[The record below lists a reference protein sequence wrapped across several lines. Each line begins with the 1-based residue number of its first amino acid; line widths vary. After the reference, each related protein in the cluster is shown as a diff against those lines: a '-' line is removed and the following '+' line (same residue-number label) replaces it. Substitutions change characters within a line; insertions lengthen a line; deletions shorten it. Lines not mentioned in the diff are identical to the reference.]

1 MPASVDLTADA
12 PTVGDQGWVSSCV
25 SWAIDYA
32 LMGWYLHHD
41 GRTGAP
47 LAPMYT
53 YSQLVDG
60 QNVGTYFSDTFDIA
74 QEQGVDTRS
83 HYTQGDYDYVSLPTE
98 AEVANASHW
107 RISGYESLGIGY
119 DPADTKATL
128 QAAMAA
134 GKPVVLGIPVY
145 DNFFDVSAA
154 HSDYSSVSGSYE
166 GGHTI
171 TAFGYDA
178 YGVTI
183 ENSWGAGLGRRRIR
197 PPLVVV
203 HRQLRVRGLHDRR
216 SRRRTRCCDRR
227 TAHRHDRRRHRRHAS
242 PVSASPGTR
251 A

>member
-1 MPASVDLTADA
+1 MPDSSLLSLRCPSSEWEPARRPTPRPRPITVAASVSSPSVRPHRVRGTLATRTHALDVVPASVDLTADA
-12 PTVGDQGWVSSCV
+12 PTVGDQGLVNSCV
-25 SWAIDYA
+25 SWAIDYS

-74 QEQGVDTRS
+74 EEQGVDAHS

-107 RISGYESLGIGY
+107 RISGYESLWIGY

-154 HSDYSSVSGSYE
+154 HPTTRRSPVP
-166 GGHTI
+166 TK
-171 TAFGYDA
+171 A
-178 YGVTI
+178 VT
-183 ENSWGAGLGRRRIR
+183 
-197 PPLVVV
+197 
-203 HRQLRVRGLHDRR
+203 R
-216 SRRRTRCCDRR
+216 SRRSVTTRTASRSRTRGCRL
-227 TAHRHDRRRHRRHAS
+227 
-242 PVSASPGTR
+242 G
-251 A
+251 